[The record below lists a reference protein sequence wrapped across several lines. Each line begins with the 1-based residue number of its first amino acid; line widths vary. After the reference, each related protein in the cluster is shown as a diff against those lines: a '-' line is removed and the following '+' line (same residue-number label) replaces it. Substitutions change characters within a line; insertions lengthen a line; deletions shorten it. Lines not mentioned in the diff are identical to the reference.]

1 MPPILLS
8 SCGRDMP
15 QQREKRLFI
24 MKKILYVILP
34 IALAFA
40 LAAGV
45 AFSAWQ
51 FESIGKSQNTLTG
64 KRDDIFENYDI
75 KKANDKQVN
84 RVNTYE
90 MYLYPSTL
98 YLNDYIDCL
107 NGKSGA
113 VLPEKK
119 YGYVE
124 PSVDKNGNVTYRVVA
139 SGGDT
144 AYLTDVA
151 RNTDYTMSSAD
162 FVTGMFYKVYAGDSD
177 WDKTVNNG
185 LSGTVKVGSEEVN
198 ANSKYLYGD
207 PELDKAPVTYSDDTT
222 GVKLQD
228 TTGERHNWRNLHY
241 YDRFGY
247 WPSLAKDAGRYLPLK
262 ITVDENFSNTYYD
275 RVVMSPLADMG
286 DPRDWFVYSFSCWA
300 YIDNTTTPYTA
311 PYFAT
316 DEFAKSNVGTKY
328 VNANGTSNPSLGA
341 FCPTMVS
348 QYFDVIE
355 SFEKYSDADG
365 VIRLFPKFSNGKGY
379 SANTVKDGG
388 GDAIKAV
395 PELKDADGNKVEMGT
410 TDQHELYMFY
420 GTETGAFT
428 SGGSTVTVHYSVLP
442 NINIDDYYSLNFKC
456 APTAYTAG
464 WPGGWN
470 DVYSLGR
477 KETGTT
483 DKNIPDTLKSY
494 GYGMYNL
501 YLFITHV
508 AENGSTTDYTENL
521 EALRKNLVNKSDKT
535 NFPSLFG
542 KNLLPIAK
550 AYVGGKSF
558 MLVAEKVRE
567 AKFIGDVNFG
577 NTNYTTE
584 EQVEAKYLSTN
595 KSFRLINKDLY
606 GYGTDADGNSVKGD
620 KPINSQ
626 FPYCY
631 ILQNV
636 DFTEATTQYCQ
647 IRFQRNY
654 RSDLHFAEISEYKY
668 DRIEFSGVVYERG
681 FGNYFKLLTAQVQSE
696 KGAATT
702 QQVIQLDSEEMR
714 GVYDIILVFRSAREG
729 NENSDIAYN
738 IGLYAYRHTNIF
750 LKIYSDDLSGT
761 VSYYQSSDGAL
772 PTTAEPSDGIT
783 VDKSKTYEFVDHS
796 ALPLFNKSYPI
807 GVSVKATDKGDGGSV
822 NNIGVSLAECI
833 NKAVKADYDPTKI
846 KLYDHVTGAAV
857 AHYELK
863 TDATDNSEGLYLE
876 RSGKYYE
883 LVFNPFKIRK
893 NYIFYIAY
901 E

>member
-1 MPPILLS
+1 MRLALLS
-8 SCGRDMP
+8 SFGRGML
-15 QQREKRLFI
+15 KRRDIRYFI
-24 MKKILYVILP
+24 MRKIIYVILP
-34 IALAFA
+34 VVLAVALIT
-40 LAAGV
+40 GV

-51 FESIGKSQNTLTG
+51 FESVGKSQNNLIN

-75 KKANDKQVN
+75 KKASGEQVN
-84 RVNTYE
+84 KVSTYE

-98 YLNDYIDCL
+98 YLNDYLDCL
-107 NGKSGA
+107 NGVSGA
-113 VLPEKK
+113 VLPEEK
-119 YGYVE
+119 YGYIE
-124 PSVDKNGNVTYRVVA
+124 PSVDKSGNVTYNVVDK
-139 SGGDT
+139 GGDT
-144 AYLTDVA
+144 AYLSDVA
-151 RNTDYTMSSAD
+151 ENKTYTMSDAS
-162 FVTGMFYKVYAGDSD
+162 FVKGMYYNVYDGNAD
-177 WDKTVNNG
+177 WDITVNNG
-185 LSGTVKVGSEEVN
+185 LSGTVTLGGENVA
-198 ANSKYLYGD
+198 ANSRFLYGD
-207 PELDKAPVTYSDDTT
+207 PGLDKSPLTYSNSTT
-222 GVKLQD
+222 GVSLQD

-241 YDRFGY
+241 FDRFGY
-247 WPSLAKDAGRYLPLK
+247 WASLAKDDGRYLPLK
-262 ITVDENFSNTYYD
+262 IKVDENFSNTYYD
-275 RVVMSPLADMG
+275 NVVMSPLADMG
-286 DPRDWFVYSFSCWA
+286 DPQNWFVYSFSCWA
-300 YIDNTTTPYTA
+300 YIDNTSKQYTA

-316 DEFAKSNVGTKY
+316 DEFASANNGTRY
-328 VNANGTSNPSLGA
+328 VNSDGSANPSLGA

-355 SFEKYSDADG
+355 SFEKYADADG

-379 SANTVKDGG
+379 SAKTVKDGG

-395 PELKDADGNKVEMGT
+395 PELKDESGNKAEMGT

-420 GTETGAFT
+420 GTETGSFT
-428 SGGSTVTVHYSVLP
+428 SGGSTVTVHFSVLP
-442 NINIDDYYSLNFKC
+442 NINIDDYYSLNFKV
-456 APTAYTAG
+456 APTVYTAG

-470 DVYSLGR
+470 DIYSLGR
-477 KETGTT
+477 EKASDG
-483 DKNIPDTLKSY
+483 DNKNIPDTLKAY

-501 YLFITHV
+501 YLFITQV
-508 AENGSTTDYTENL
+508 AESTSANDYTENL
-521 EALRKNLVNKSDKT
+521 ETLRKNLVNKSDSV

-595 KSFRLINKDLY
+595 KSFRLINKELY
-606 GYGTDADGNSVKGD
+606 GYTRNSDGESVKGD
-620 KPINSQ
+620 QPINSQ

-654 RSDLHFAEISEYKY
+654 RADLHFAETSEYKY

-681 FGNYFKLLTAQVQSE
+681 FGNYFNLINADVKHEDGTAS
-696 KGAATT
+696 T
-702 QQVIQLDSEEMR
+702 QQVVQLKSEEMR

-750 LKIYSDDLSGT
+750 LKIYEGDLT
-761 VSYYQSSDGAL
+761 EKMYYYQGSDGAFSGVGGEG
-772 PTTAEPSDGIT
+772 TGKA
-783 VDKSKTYEFVDHS
+783 YEFIDHS

-807 GVSVKATDKGDGGSV
+807 GVSIKATDANDGGSV
-822 NNIGVSLAECI
+822 NSIGTTLAGCVNGVVG
-833 NKAVKADYDPTKI
+833 NKAYDPTKVKI
-846 KLYDHVTGAAV
+846 YDHVTGAEV
-857 AHYELK
+857 AHYELISNV
-863 TDATDNSEGLYLE
+863 TENAEGVYLE
-876 RSGKYYE
+876 YGGQYYG